1 MTFTHNELVI
11 RSAQRLTADRS
22 RVITRLFVP
31 GQESFEHQ
39 ESRAGAVLARILAL
53 DEDDVRSALDDV
65 LTRFAGR
72 HRDLI
77 GTLRRHARELADR
90 LDPDTELSEER
101 MLLVG
106 ATFTSEYAIEG
117 AALCN
122 PSIVAHPDQTALPAG
137 SLRFVMSVR
146 GIGEGHHSSI
156 GFRTGVVDAAGH
168 ATVDPPGPFVT
179 QGASTS
185 ALLDAAVFRSELAR
199 RGDAG
204 EAADYVLGGLGD
216 QFTRADLD
224 EQLDKL
230 QTHLSTRGHAS
241 QTISVIRA
249 IAERSYA
256 IGFADSTTLS
266 ERVLFPAMGAE
277 VAGMEDARFVRFVDD
292 DGSATYYA
300 TYTAYSGAHIS
311 QQLLTTTDFQS
322 FVSTP
327 MVGPAAANKGLALFP
342 RRVCGRFAAMSRS
355 DRESNAVAYSDQLT
369 VWTSAQRCQRPT
381 QAWEAVQLGNCG
393 PPIETDAGWL
403 VLTHGVGPMRTY
415 RIGAILLD
423 LDEPARIIGQLRQPL
438 LSPAADEQDGYV
450 PNVVY
455 SCGALVHAD
464 TLVLPYGI
472 GDAAIGLATVPLGEL
487 LDALGQGASANSLLS
502 TDW

>member
-1 MTFTHNELVI
+1 MTFAHTELVT
-11 RSAQRLTADRS
+11 RNAQRLAADRS

-31 GQESFEHQ
+31 GQEIFESQ

-53 DEDDVRSALDDV
+53 DEEDVQSAFDDV

-77 GTLRRHARELADR
+77 GTFRRHARELADR

-101 MLLVG
+101 MLLAG

-122 PSIVAHPDQTALPAG
+122 PSVVAHPDQSGLAAG

-156 GFRTGVVDAAGH
+156 GFRTGVVDAAGN
-168 ATVDPPGPFVT
+168 ATVDPPARFATVGL
-179 QGASTS
+179 STET
-185 ALLDAAVFRSELAR
+185 LLDAAAFRSELAR
-199 RGDAG
+199 RGNAG
-204 EAADYVLGGLGD
+204 EAADYVLDALGER
-216 QFTRADLD
+216 FTRGDLD
-224 EQLDKL
+224 ERLDKL
-230 QTHLSTRGHAS
+230 HANLSTRGHAT

-249 IAERSYA
+249 VAERTYA
-256 IGFADSTTLS
+256 VECTSNAPLS
-266 ERVLFPAMGAE
+266 ERVLFPAMRAE
-277 VAGMEDARFVRFVDD
+277 AAGMEDARFVRFVDD
-292 DGSATYYA
+292 DGSAAYLA
-300 TYTAYSGAHIS
+300 TYTAYSGDQIS

-322 FVSTP
+322 FVSAP
-327 MVGPAAANKGLALFP
+327 MVGPAVANKGLALFP
-342 RRVCGRFAAMSRS
+342 RRIRGRFAAMSRS
-355 DRESNAVAYSDQLT
+355 DRESNTIAYSDHLT
-369 VWTSAQRCQRPT
+369 VWSSAERCQLPA
-381 QAWEAVQLGNCG
+381 QAWEVVQLGNCG

-423 LDEPARIIGQLRQPL
+423 LDDPTRILGHLRRPL
-438 LSPAADEQDGYV
+438 LSPAIDEQDGYV

-472 GDAAIGLATVPLGEL
+472 GDAAIGLATVRLREL
-487 LDALGQGASANSLLS
+487 LDALDSPR
-502 TDW
+502 